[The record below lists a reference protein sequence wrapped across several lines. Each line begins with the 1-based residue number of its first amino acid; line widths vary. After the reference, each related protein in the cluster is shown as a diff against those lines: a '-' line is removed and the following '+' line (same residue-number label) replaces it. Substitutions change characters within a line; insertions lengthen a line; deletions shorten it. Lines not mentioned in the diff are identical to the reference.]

1 MGLIF
6 TYLEA
11 KQIFKDRIYALNK
24 FIYQDINL
32 VGNLFSQ
39 VLMSKL
45 GVINDYQFE
54 LDYIKEITKKRIL
67 DED

>member
-1 MGLIF
+1 
-6 TYLEA
+6 
-11 KQIFKDRIYALNK
+11 
-24 FIYQDINL
+24 
-32 VGNLFSQ
+32 
-39 VLMSKL
+39 MSKL